1 MENSYL
7 LSDKVHTGTVS
18 QALWVLKYTFLGL
31 DALRQRNCLFR
42 LSTIENKKVLGIM
55 TSLRRGV
62 LLFLVAFPLAV
73 SSENLSFLHH
83 DNLDPESSSGN
94 ILDNGDFEAGGDL
107 GLWSCSNCQCSV
119 EQFQA
124 PGSKQE

>member
-1 MENSYL
+1 
-7 LSDKVHTGTVS
+7 
-18 QALWVLKYTFLGL
+18 
-31 DALRQRNCLFR
+31 
-42 LSTIENKKVLGIM
+42 M

-83 DNLDPESSSGN
+83 GNLDPESSAASGNILDNGDFEAGDLGLGLDNGN

-124 PGSKQE
+124 PWK

>member
-1 MENSYL
+1 
-7 LSDKVHTGTVS
+7 
-18 QALWVLKYTFLGL
+18 
-31 DALRQRNCLFR
+31 
-42 LSTIENKKVLGIM
+42 M

-83 DNLDPESSSGN
+83 DNLDPESSAASGN

-124 PGSKQE
+124 PWK

>member
-1 MENSYL
+1 
-7 LSDKVHTGTVS
+7 
-18 QALWVLKYTFLGL
+18 
-31 DALRQRNCLFR
+31 
-42 LSTIENKKVLGIM
+42 M

-83 DNLDPESSSGN
+83 DNLDPESSAASSNILDNSDFEAGGDLGLGLGLGFGLDNGN

-124 PGSKQE
+124 PWK

>member
-1 MENSYL
+1 M
-7 LSDKVHTGTVS
+7 
-18 QALWVLKYTFLGL
+18 
-31 DALRQRNCLFR
+31 
-42 LSTIENKKVLGIM
+42 TI
-55 TSLRRGV
+55 LRRGV
-62 LLFLVAFPLAV
+62 LFLVAFPLAV

-83 DNLDPESSSGN
+83 DNLNPESLAASGN

-124 PGSKQE
+124 PWK